1 MKRIKLDYVIIIKSF
16 TATLKRSY
24 VFSGSFSQA
33 VKRASE
39 LCYSDEYVYSVT
51 VA

>member
-1 MKRIKLDYVIIIKSF
+1 MKRIKLNYVIVIKNF
-16 TATLKRSY
+16 TTTLKRSY
-24 VFSGSFSQA
+24 VFYGTFSQA

-39 LCYSDEYVYSVT
+39 LCYFDECIYSIT